1 MSLTSPLDKAEQAIY
16 SSRPLI
22 IQVHFLQAL
31 ILMVRSLVVIV

>member
-1 MSLTSPLDKAEQAIY
+1 MSLTSLLDKAEQVIDG
-16 SSRPLI
+16 SRPLI